1 MSTIL
6 RYFLTSLLLISL
18 SACQSIVR
26 TDVSTFRSSEAAL
39 PIGTIFITGKDEAES
54 KSLEFTYYRD
64 KLAERLRALGYTP
77 VDVSEAKFKAVLS
90 YGVLRQEK
98 DEPHSRV
105 VIGGTFGYYPYYP
118 HGSILV
124 TDLNDTEFEFVR
136 DVSLSIESL
145 GDEKRKI
152 IEIKASSVGH
162 CEHLTV
168 VYDEILDA
176 IFSDVLRPNGSVQ
189 KVRIEGEARCP

>member
-1 MSTIL
+1 MFTAS
-6 RYFLTSLLLISL
+6 RYFLLALSLISL

-26 TDVSTFRSSEAAL
+26 TDISTFRSSDTAL
-39 PIGTIFITGKDEAES
+39 PVGTILITGKDASES
-54 KSLEFTYYRD
+54 KSLEFRYYRN
-64 KLAERLRALGYTP
+64 KLAERLAALGYTP
-77 VDVSEAKFKAVLS
+77 VDSADAKFKAVLS

-98 DEPHSRV
+98 DEPQSRV
-105 VIGGTFGYYPYYP
+105 IIGGTFGYYPFYP
-118 HGSILV
+118 RGSILV
-124 TDLNDTEFEFVR
+124 SDLNDTEFEFVR

-145 GDEKRKI
+145 GDEKSKV
-152 IEIKASSVGH
+152 IEIKASSIGR

-189 KVRIEGEARCP
+189 KVRVEGTARCP

>member
-1 MSTIL
+1 MPTVSPYII
-6 RYFLTSLLLISL
+6 FALLLISL
-18 SACQSIVR
+18 SGCQSIVR
-26 TDVSTFRSSEAAL
+26 TDVSTFRSNDAAL
-39 PIGTIFITGKDEAES
+39 PVGTILITGKNEEES
-54 KSLEFTYYRD
+54 KSLEFNYYRD
-64 KLAERLRALGYTP
+64 KLAERLSVLGYTP
-77 VDVSEAKFKAVLS
+77 VDSSDAKFKAVLS

-124 TDLNDTEFEFVR
+124 TDFNDTEFEFVR

-145 GDEKRKI
+145 GEGQSKI

-176 IFSDVLRPNGSVQ
+176 IFSNVLRPNGSVQ

>member
-1 MSTIL
+1 MHTVL
-6 RYFLTSLLLISL
+6 RPFLIFLLLISL

-26 TDVSTFRSSEAAL
+26 TDVSTFRSSEVAL
-39 PIGTIFITGKDEAES
+39 PVGTILITGKDEKES
-54 KSLEFTYYRD
+54 TSLEFKYYRD
-64 KLAERLRALGYTP
+64 KLAERLSGLGYTP
-77 VDVSEAKFKAVLS
+77 VDTADAAFKAVLS

-118 HGSILV
+118 HSSILV
-124 TDLNDTEFEFVR
+124 SDFNDTEFEFVR

-145 GDEKRKI
+145 SEKNIKV

-176 IFSDVLRPNGSVQ
+176 IFKDVLRPNGSVQ
-189 KVRIEGEARCP
+189 KVRVEGEARCP